1 MVNDLKKLA
10 VANLRLYTAEEAKR
24 MDINELIEKLEEKL
38 GRSLDPGTLLRIT
51 MAKGAGSVHAIDLNK
66 GEVVDERV
74 SWEKVATILNGPST
88 PPMPQYLGPLV
99 EISDVKHFADA
110 FLFALEHSLLE
121 VDRDPKTRQMKRKE
135 TPVASLIDGF
145 QHLMQVA
152 KNYEKNGW
160 HFKVHPDFVKHSFVF
175 SCFDAEE
182 KFVYNG
188 GLILSKEWNKDRD
201 KYEDNANMRW
211 SIHT

>member
-1 MVNDLKKLA
+1 MNDLKKLT
-10 VANLRLYTAEEAKR
+10 VADLKLYTAEEVEQ
-24 MDINELIEKLEEKL
+24 MDINELVEKLEEKL
-38 GRSLDPGTLLRIT
+38 GRKLDMGMVLRIT
-51 MAKGAGSVHAIDLNK
+51 MAKGAGSIHTVDLNK
-66 GEVVDERV
+66 GETVDERV
-74 SWEKVATILNGPST
+74 LWGKVATVLNGPST
-88 PPMPQYLGPLV
+88 PSMPQYLGPLV

-110 FLFALEHSLLE
+110 FLFAFEHSPFG
-121 VDRDPKTRQMKRKE
+121 VDRDPKTGEMKRKKV
-135 TPVASLIDGF
+135 PIDSLIEGF

-160 HFKVHPDFVKHSFVF
+160 HFKAHPDFVKHSFVF

-188 GLILSKEWNKDRD
+188 GLILSRDWNDKEER
-201 KYEDNANMRW
+201 YEDNERMRW